1 MVQGCFGLTKETRSR
16 KKCIS
21 IFVYIK
27 HKSFEK
33 KLPNVKNMKVFE
45 DNLIFSPRITLIL
58 ANWYIK
64 RDSKTAE
71 EAIPS
76 LRCRHTAIAN
86 VPRRNTRSCSAPQR
100 APGEAVY

>member
-1 MVQGCFGLTKETRSR
+1 MVQGSFGLTKETRSR

-21 IFVYIK
+21 IFTYIN

-45 DNLIFSPRITLIL
+45 DNLIFSPRITFIV
-58 ANWYIK
+58 AYWYIK
-64 RDSKTAE
+64 RDSKTAD
-71 EAIPS
+71 EAIRS
-76 LRCRHTAIAN
+76 QRCHTAIAN

-100 APGEAVY
+100 VPGEAVY